1 MELNLE
7 LPEDINEIPLEVEL
21 TKPRKKKVYTKPKT
35 DKQMQNFDKAKQ
47 IRLERINQK
56 KQEDQEKLIKQ
67 ILDNEKKIKKSTKP
81 EVKITEYNEDKSSSD
96 GSDEEIIIKSK
107 PKTKK
112 PKKSKKKTIVY
123 MSDSESEESEPEPV
137 PIQKPRIQRKTVQ
150 PIEPKPINNNQIE
163 YKNYF
168 I

>member
-1 MELNLE
+1 MELEIN
-7 LPEDINEIPLEVEL
+7 LPEDFTESTETIEL
-21 TKPRKKKVYTKPKT
+21 TKPRKKKVYTAPKT
-35 DKQMQNFDKAKQ
+35 NKQLENFDKAKQ
-47 IRLERINQK
+47 IRLERINKK

-96 GSDEEIIIKSK
+96 GSDEEIIIKTK
-107 PKTKK
+107 QKTKK

-123 MSDSESEESEPEPV
+123 MSDSDESESEPEPV

-150 PIEPKPINNNQIE
+150 PIEPKPNNQIE